1 MNHPPVPEIAW
12 SKRLIY
18 LGCATIFFMLAILGM
33 ILPIVPATPFLLVTS
48 YFLVRSFPKLN
59 DLLLDTPYF
68 GPILYDWEV
77 RKGIKTSTKIQAIAS
92 VVLGWGISLLVFPI
106 PSWALILMAVL
117 VITGILVIYLV
128 PEPRDPVKIAEGK
141 SNSSDQQEETINND
155 EVHKSHELERKQR
168 EWDRTQRQPHGDNR

>member
-18 LGCATIFFMLAILGM
+18 LGCAALFFALALLGM

-59 DLLLDTPYF
+59 DRLLDMPYF

-77 RKGIKTSTKIQAIAS
+77 RKGIRTSTKIQAIAT
-92 VVLGWGISLLVFPI
+92 VVVGWGISLLVFPI
-106 PSWALILMAVL
+106 PGWALIVMAVL
-117 VITGILVIYLV
+117 VIIGILVIYRV
-128 PEPRDPVKIAEGK
+128 PEPRDIVVSTETNSEPEGR
-141 SNSSDQQEETINND
+141 QLEAPEND
-155 EVHKSHELERKQR
+155 TVHSSHELERKRR
-168 EWDRTQRQPHGDNR
+168 EWDRNQRQPHGDNR